1 MSGAREAQLAHLLA
15 LSPPGGAYP
24 RARDSNWARALA
36 PLAGEQARIEAEAEA
51 MLIEVDPRRAQP
63 LLADYERVLG
73 DDPCL
78 GPSAELPLG
87 IRQQLAHQRWTNR
100 GGATPAF
107 FVALAAAVDVTITI
121 TESEAFEA
129 GVATAGMELVPE
141 AGRFEWVV
149 SLPAPTVLIE
159 FETGAAD
166 AGTPLGDFAPNP
178 VECLIRAAA
187 PAHTAVYFNYQGS

>member
-15 LSPPGGAYP
+15 LSPPGAAYP
-24 RARDSNWARALA
+24 RMRDSNWARALA
-36 PLAGEQARIEAEAEA
+36 PLAGEQARLEAEAEA

-100 GGATPAF
+100 GGATPGF
-107 FVALAAAVDVTITI
+107 FVALAAAVGVEITI
-121 TESEAFEA
+121 TESTPFET
-129 GVATAGMELVPE
+129 GVAETGTEMILEE
-141 AGRFEWVV
+141 GRFEWIVN
-149 SLPAPTVLIE
+149 LPELTVLIE
-159 FETGAAD
+159 FETGVAET
-166 AGTPLGDFAPNP
+166 GTAMGDFVPSP

-187 PAHTAVYFNYQGS
+187 PAHTTVYFNYGS

>member
-1 MSGAREAQLAHLLA
+1 MSEAREAHLAHLLA
-15 LSPPGGAYP
+15 LSPPGAAFP
-24 RARDSNWARALA
+24 RARSSNWARALA
-36 PLAGEQARIEAEAEA
+36 PLAGEHALIEAEAEA
-51 MLIEVDPRRAQP
+51 MLVEVDPRRATR
-63 LLADYERVLG
+63 LLPDYERVLG

-78 GPSAELPLG
+78 GPAAELPLS

-107 FVALAAAVDVTITI
+107 FVALAAAVDVAITV

-159 FETGAAD
+159 FEAGVAE
-166 AGTPLGDFAPNP
+166 AGTPLGDFVPSP

-187 PAHTAVYFNYQGS
+187 PAHTTVYFNYEGS